1 MQDRFAG
8 SCIRESCAAQLRP
21 AWEGTI
27 APREE
32 FLPRQSPGKNGFEFF
47 RASAGSGAKVKPPC
61 SANPQHFPIGNV
73 RYPPTLGEFATGQRI
88 RPRFS
93 ASHRVLHGK
102 GKPFPYN
109 RRLRIRRTWR
119 LSLVLLRGC
128 RDTAPYIE
136 MLRICRT
143 WRLSLVLLRG
153 APYKKI
159 LRIRQAWRSST
170 AFPIFGFPK
179 VPSPGPSPSGGGC
192 RPQGRPER
200 ENVTEPRRRND
211 RSRGSMQTNFPSAGG
226 RVLPLPSSASRGIGG
241 RHLPPLGEGKGG
253 KHAAAL

>member
-61 SANPQHFPIGNV
+61 SANPQHFPVGNV
-73 RYPPTLGEFATGQRI
+73 RYPPTWGEFATGQRI

-93 ASHRVLHGK
+93 ASYRVLHGK

-109 RRLRIRRTWR
+109 RRLRMRPRFMRIPLLLPGRR
-119 LSLVLLRGC
+119 
-128 RDTAPYIE
+128 DAAPYIE
-136 MLRICRT
+136 MLRIRRT
-143 WRLSLVLLRG
+143 WCLSLVLLRG
-153 APYKKI
+153 APGRRALQENPTNSSGVAVIHSFSY
-159 LRIRQAWRSST
+159 LRVSQSALSRSL
-170 AFPIFGFPK
+170 
-179 VPSPGPSPSGGGC
+179 
-192 RPQGRPER
+192 PQR
-200 ENVTEPRRRND
+200 
-211 RSRGSMQTNFPSAGG
+211 G
-226 RVLPLPSSASRGIGG
+226 RVSPTRAT
-241 RHLPPLGEGKGG
+241 GEGERDGTATWK
-253 KHAAAL
+253 